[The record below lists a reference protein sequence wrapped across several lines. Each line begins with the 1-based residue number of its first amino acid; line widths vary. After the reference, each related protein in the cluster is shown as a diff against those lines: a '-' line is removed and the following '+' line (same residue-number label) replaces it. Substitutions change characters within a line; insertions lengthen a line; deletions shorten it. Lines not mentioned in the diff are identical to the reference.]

1 MCSMNAFMAA
11 TLERLST
18 GSCDRTKLGA
28 NTTARLEEVILL
40 RHDESMTCVIKQSNQ
55 IQPSVKTIRK
65 RPAGAS
71 NASSISDDK
80 FLLRK
85 NVMKKR
91 RMLQSSKQQAKSKL
105 IND

>member
-71 NASSISDDK
+71 NASSIVSDDK

-85 NVMKKR
+85 NVIKSAECCS
-91 RMLQSSKQQAKSKL
+91 QVSSRQNL
-105 IND
+105 N